1 MIDLKK
7 HRKFCKNI
15 LLVVIFAL
23 LTISITKD
31 LLGIYATSSTQK
43 NTFVPIM
50 MYHQVKS
57 KGLGKD
63 VISPKEFESD
73 LKFLSENNYHTVT
86 MSDLIAYV
94 YDGKELPENP
104 IILSF
109 DDGYLTT
116 YLNVFPL
123 LKKYNMKI
131 VLSIIGK
138 STDDF
143 SKVKDT
149 NTNYSHMTWDQI
161 NEMAESGLVEIQ
173 NHSYNLHCT
182 NKGRYGCGQKENES
196 FSDYEKFLKE
206 DIMLLQDKI
215 QSVTNKPPNTFT
227 YPYGRYNNETES
239 IVRKFGFKST
249 LSVAYGIN
257 VIRKG
262 DPDSL
267 YELKRICRSHNMEI
281 SKLIKEGMKTIK
293 NISEE

>member
-182 NKGRYGCGQKENES
+182 NKGRYGCSQKGNES
-196 FSDYEKFLKE
+196 LSDYEKFLKE

-227 YPYGRYNNETES
+227 YPYGRYNNDTET
-239 IVRKFGFKST
+239 IIRKFGFKST

-267 YELKRICRSHNMEI
+267 YELKRICRSHNVEI